1 MRKLNFL
8 KSVLS
13 VAAAMLLTT
22 SAFGQVANADYG
34 VYDANTTAPT
44 NVDYVTLRTGG
55 STVMGYYAD
64 PAPVYHP
71 AYVGPA
77 WTLTA
82 DFTWAW
88 TIPTN
93 PGGGASVTGGGT
105 PANYVELTY
114 TATGNYVVNVAETA
128 PAAFGS
134 CADATPTIMNVTVVA
149 PPVAT
154 ITTADPAQACGNV
167 AAISVAMTFTEAVP
181 STLAGYAF
189 AINETVENIDAAG
202 NPVGG
207 ALVDNDAFV
216 DFPTT
221 GKLESPTLTG
231 GASPYGYSFTTSAL
245 DVLNN
250 QRTRYTYTAIKA
262 SDAPAAATDG
272 VISAISQKSDYVAEA
287 GGADYLTYAFTD
299 NQIVIIVNPAPSTGP
314 IYYVPNTF
322 NY

>member
-22 SAFGQVANADYG
+22 NVFGQVANTDYSE
-34 VYDANTTAPT
+34 YDANTTAPT
-44 NVDYVTLRTGG
+44 NIDYVTLRTGG
-55 STVMGYYAD
+55 STVMGYYALPD
-64 PAPVYHP
+64 PVYHP
-71 AYVGPA
+71 VYTGPA
-77 WTLTA
+77 WTLSA
-82 DFTWAW
+82 GFTWDW

-105 PANYVELTY
+105 PANYVEITY

-128 PAAFGS
+128 PPAFGS
-134 CADATPTIMNVTVVA
+134 CADASPTVMNVTVVS
-149 PPVAT
+149 PPVAS
-154 ITTADPAQACGNV
+154 ITTADPAQACGNQ
-167 AAISVAMTFTEAVP
+167 AAMTVAMSFTEAVP

-207 ALVDNDAFV
+207 PLVDNDGFI
-216 DFPTT
+216 DFLTT

-231 GASPYGYSFTTSAL
+231 GSSPYGYSFTTSAL
-245 DVLNN
+245 DVLNG
-250 QRTRYTYTAIKA
+250 QRTRYTYTAIKS

-287 GGADYLTYAFTD
+287 GGADYLTYAFGD
-299 NQIVIIVNPAPSTGP
+299 NQIVIIVNPTPSTGP
-314 IYYVPNTF
+314 IYYVPNDF